1 MKTNIKEINA
11 NTISRAIQTETYFDP
26 EFLFSFEVT

>member
-26 EFLFSFEVT
+26 EFFSF